1 MAMTLLEAKKVNPGT
16 IKRDAVIQTFAEL
29 SDVGRVLPFTD
40 IVGGAYAYSREE
52 TLPGVAFR
60 NINGSYTESVGVLN
74 PLTEQ
79 LKIMGGD
86 LDVDKALIKMNGADV
101 RSVHEMMKLKKIAS
115 NFNLK
120 FIKGD
125 STATPAE
132 FDGLQ
137 TRLTGAQVVSAGA
150 TAGGAALSLAK
161 VDEIIDAVDNPTHLL
176 MSKAVARKFS
186 AAARLSTVGG
196 YVTYETDEFGRRIQ
210 KYNDLPF
217 LIADRNDYAD
227 AALAFDEAADSGA
240 ATATSIYVLSL
251 GDGMLTGLQ
260 NGMPEVTD
268 LGELDA
274 SPVLRT
280 RVEWLVSICLMHGR
294 AAARLQHIGDLAIV
308 A

>member
-1 MAMTLLEAKKVNPGT
+1 MTLLEAKKVNPGT
-16 IKRDAVIQTFAEL
+16 IKRDGVIATFAEN
-29 SDVGRVLPFTD
+29 SDIGRVLPFTD
-40 IVGGAYAYSREE
+40 IPGGAYAYSREQ

-60 NINGSYTESVGVLN
+60 NINGSYSESVGVLN

-79 LKIMGGD
+79 LKIVGGD
-86 LDVDKALIKMNGADV
+86 LDVDKALLKMNGPDV
-101 RSVHEMMKLKKIAS
+101 RSVHEMMKMKQIA
-115 NFNLK
+115 NQFNLK

-125 STATPAE
+125 SSTTPAE

-137 TRLTGAQVVSAGA
+137 TRLTGSQVISAGA
-150 TAGGAALSLAK
+150 TANGAALSLAK
-161 VDEIIDAVDNPTHLL
+161 MDEAIDAVDSPTHLL
-176 MSKAVARKFS
+176 MSKAMARKFA
-186 AAARLSTVGG
+186 AAARSTTVGG
-196 YVTYETDEFGRRIQ
+196 NVNFTTDEFGRRMTE
-210 KYNDLPF
+210 YNGLPF
-217 LIADRNDYAD
+217 LIADRNDQAT
-227 AALAFDEAADSGA
+227 AALAFDEAAASGT

-294 AAARLQHIGDLAIV
+294 AAARLRHIGDLAIV